1 MRRRRHRLLR
11 FAEVTF
17 FLAGMVA
24 LAFCG
29 SAFLHSKLSQL
40 QAERQFEKLSMPEPG
55 KLSMPEPEKP
65 PVAEP
70 GNEARRF
77 TPEQWR
83 QDANLPIGRLEIPTI
98 GLKVVVLQGTD
109 TWTLN
114 GAVGHISG
122 TAFPGEPGNV
132 GLAGHRDSFFRC
144 LKNIALDD
152 EIILRTPVNTYLY
165 KVDNISIVA
174 PNDTYV
180 LKPSDCPNLTLVTCY
195 PFYFIGNAPQRFV
208 VRARLE
214 GSPEE

>member
-1 MRRRRHRLLR
+1 MRRGRRRLLR

-17 FLAGMVA
+17 FLGGMVA

-40 QAERQFEKLSMPEPG
+40 QAERQFEKLAMPA
-55 KLSMPEPEKP
+55 PEKP
-65 PVAEP
+65 RVIEP
-70 GNEARRF
+70 GNGSPPF
-77 TPEQWR
+77 TPEQWH
-83 QDANLPIGRLEIPTI
+83 QDASLPIGRLEIPTI
-98 GLKVVVLQGTD
+98 RLKVIVLQGTD

-114 GAVGHISG
+114 GAVGHIPG

-144 LKNIALDD
+144 LKDIGLDD
-152 EIILRTPVNTYLY
+152 EIILRTPANTYLY

-174 PNDTYV
+174 PSDTYV
-180 LKPSDCPNLTLVTCY
+180 LKPSDCPSLTLVTCY